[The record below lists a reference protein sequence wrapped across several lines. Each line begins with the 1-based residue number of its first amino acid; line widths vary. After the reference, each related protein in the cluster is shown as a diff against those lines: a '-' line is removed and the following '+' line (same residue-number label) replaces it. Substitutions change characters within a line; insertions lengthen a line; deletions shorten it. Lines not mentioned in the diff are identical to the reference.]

1 MTQNDW
7 EYIGRELKNSGSDD
21 FSCQWTTDW
30 MTSKVFS
37 EMEEVIKITIRK
49 INEINRSDD
58 ANGKLCTNKG
68 EWHKA
73 YRVAKY
79 FDLRLLCVPLILIVA
94 SCYTINSCHRKE
106 LSSDTDLPI
115 QFARNFVTPE

>member
-7 EYIGRELKNSGSDD
+7 EYEGRELKNSGSDD
-21 FSCQWTTDW
+21 LSCQWTTDW

-58 ANGKLCTNKG
+58 ANGKRGSYVLIKVNDTKPTVSPN
-68 EWHKA
+68 
-73 YRVAKY
+73 
-79 FDLRLLCVPLILIVA
+79 ILIWGYYV
-94 SCYTINSCHRKE
+94 YY
-106 LSSDTDLPI
+106 
-115 QFARNFVTPE
+115 